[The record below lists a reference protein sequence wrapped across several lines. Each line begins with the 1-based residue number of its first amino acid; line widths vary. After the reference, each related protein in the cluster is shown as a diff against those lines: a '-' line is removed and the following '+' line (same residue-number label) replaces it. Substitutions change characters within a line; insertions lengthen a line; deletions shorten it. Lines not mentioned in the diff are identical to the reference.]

1 MYVEWWHDTAGRQMY
16 WLYRFFSGSTFEVHV
31 YLNIVK
37 RESSLKRWIYIRVV
51 DDGWWL
57 VVAYASVGSA
67 RPYKKC
73 FMEVECGDNVIE
85 HDWEEHACMLRQKWM
100 TWSGCVVERQSC
112 WTSSMLPPYN
122 LAIRRDIKCVKVAAS
137 LMTFFFSFVTS

>member
-1 MYVEWWHDTAGRQMY
+1 MY

-85 HDWEEHACMLRQKWM
+85 HDWEEHACMLRQ
-100 TWSGCVVERQSC
+100 E
-112 WTSSMLPPYN
+112 
-122 LAIRRDIKCVKVAAS
+122 
-137 LMTFFFSFVTS
+137 